1 MTGLD
6 HMPPL
11 PSSGMPPSECTP
23 PNPWKLRVSPEQQRL
38 KEDVSAKA
46 EIKGKDGMQG
56 RYEEY
61 EQRDGGRNARG
72 VIKSKDPQ
80 KRGKFMHAG
89 YITGGEKIGRLLKP
103 E

>member
-1 MTGLD
+1 M
-6 HMPPL
+6 
-11 PSSGMPPSECTP
+11 SQ
-23 PNPWKLRVSPEQQRL
+23 K
-38 KEDVSAKA
+38 DVSAKA
-46 EIKGKDGMQG
+46 EIQGKGGLQG

-61 EQRDGGRNARG
+61 AQRDGGRNARD

-89 YITGGEKIGRLLKP
+89 YITGGEKMGHLLKP